1 MRIRENFRWLTKCNI
16 SYRILAAQVIQY
28 LPWQKPMK
36 EVAMFDFEKMS
47 LDELMNQDDA
57 VLEAMAKV
65 DRGLFDSPEGRDED
79 LDALYDN

>member
-1 MRIRENFRWLTKCNI
+1 
-16 SYRILAAQVIQY
+16 
-28 LPWQKPMK
+28 
-36 EVAMFDFEKMS
+36 MFDFEKMS